1 MKITEEGK
9 KELAVALI
17 LWKDFKS
24 NGKFDL
30 DVTKQM
36 LEFSKHLGIEKET
49 QEMMSQLPP
58 VIIKPRYP

>member
-1 MKITEEGK
+1 
-9 KELAVALI
+9 
-17 LWKDFKS
+17 FKS